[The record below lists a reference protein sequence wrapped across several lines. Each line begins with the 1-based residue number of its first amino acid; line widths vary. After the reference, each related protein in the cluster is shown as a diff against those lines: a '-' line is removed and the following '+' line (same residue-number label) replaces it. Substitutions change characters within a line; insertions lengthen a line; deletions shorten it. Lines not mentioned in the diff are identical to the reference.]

1 MSDITILSTI
11 ARELGLRPQQV
22 SSAAA
27 LLDQGNTVPFI
38 ARYRKEA
45 TAGMDEEQIR
55 QLQARLSYLRNLAAR
70 RDTVLRTIAE
80 QGKLTPELEAS
91 IQSASTLQEVE
102 DLYLPFKPK
111 RRTRAMVARERG
123 LQPLADLMIAQEDT
137 SGTLEEQVSPFLSEQ
152 VPTAAD
158 ALAGARDIVAE
169 TVAEDAEVRRT
180 MRRLV
185 LERGMLHVA
194 LAGEGADPDNKYLLY
209 HDYREPIRQVPPH
222 RLLAINR
229 GEQEEALRAHLELP
243 EGEALYHLQALYGRN
258 PESLFW
264 PHVQEALQD
273 SLDRL
278 LGPSIER
285 EIRRQRTEL
294 AQQHAIKVFT
304 TNLRHLLLQPPQR
317 GVRIL
322 GIDPGYRTGCK
333 IAIIDETG
341 KLLDHGTIYPH
352 EPQKQWS
359 EALDVLTAQVNAHGV
374 KVIAIGNGTASRETE
389 RLVAELISGGID
401 VSYAIVSEAGASVY
415 SASHLAREEFPD
427 LDVSVRGA
435 ISIARRL
442 QDPLAELVKIDPRSI
457 GVGLYQHDVD
467 QSTLGEALEAVVES
481 VVNYV
486 GVDVNTASAALLQ
499 HVAGLN
505 ASAARGLVERRAQ
518 QGPFDSRGEL
528 LQAKGLGAKSFQQ
541 AAGFLRIPNASNPLD
556 RTAIHPESYPVVERL
571 FALMDVQGDEPDLS
585 RQVLTFRSEN
595 RLQDL
600 AEVLDVGP
608 LTLSDILDDLV
619 RPGRDPRDDLAGP
632 VLRRDVLSIDDL
644 REGMVLT
651 GTVRNVVDF
660 GAFVDI
666 GVKQD
671 GLVHVSEMADK
682 YVRDPYAL
690 LSVGDVVKVRVI
702 SVDKERG
709 RIGLSLRKT
718 SAESTTPQEAPPGS
732 AGSSG

>member
-70 RDTVLRTIAE
+70 KDTVLRTIAE

-486 GVDVNTASAALLQ
+486 GVDVNTASAALLR

-505 ASAARGLVERRAQ
+505 ASAARGLVERRSQ
-518 QGPFDSRGEL
+518 QGPFDARGEL
-528 LQAKGLGAKSFQQ
+528 LQAKGLGVKSFQQ

-585 RQVLTFRSEN
+585 RRVLTFRSEN